1 MKYLAKIMT
10 NQVEDIRKKLYSE
23 DEKFFLDTNIWI
35 YLYYG
40 QYPYDNK
47 YFRRFYT
54 NAFEKMCAN
63 KCKIYLDAFVLTE
76 FTRVFSHLEF
86 NRIVPHV
93 NRKEPNR
100 NYYKIFRESDNGRQT
115 AKEIVIQTNR
125 ILKKAQ
131 LCDLN
136 YNFINIPDQLIE
148 YRETSSD
155 FNDLTYIKL
164 CKKHGFTLVTHDG
177 DFRNCDIPVLTANNK
192 LLGSH

>member
-1 MKYLAKIMT
+1 MLLK
-10 NQVEDIRKKLYSE
+10 
-23 DEKFFLDTNIWI
+23 
-35 YLYYG
+35 
-40 QYPYDNK
+40 
-47 YFRRFYT
+47 
-54 NAFEKMCAN
+54 KMCAN